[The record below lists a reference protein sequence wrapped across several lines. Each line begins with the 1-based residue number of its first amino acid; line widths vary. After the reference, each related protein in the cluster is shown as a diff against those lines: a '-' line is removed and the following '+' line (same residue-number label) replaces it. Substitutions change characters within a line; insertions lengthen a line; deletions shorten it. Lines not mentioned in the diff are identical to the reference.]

1 MVQLI
6 FWRGVASIT
15 SGLLQVRVLLFVLVL
30 AYVVG
35 WILGSVYGQGL

>member
-6 FWRGVASIT
+6 FWRAVASIM

-30 AYVVG
+30 AYVAG
-35 WILGSVYGQGL
+35 WILGSVYGQGF

>member
-30 AYVVG
+30 AYVMG